1 MKTCYLHV
9 GFHKTASTSFQQV
22 CGNNREQLN
31 KAGFYYPK
39 FAYPAQK
46 GNIWNHTGPVS
57 SIYKSGQ
64 VKNHSKNRNK
74 DTEKRIRPINNQ
86 RLYEAF
92 QQDNHLLLSGEGLS
106 CLPRDAYLRLIDDLG
121 LFGYNIQ
128 VLALVRSPYS
138 FACSAIQETIKGG
151 RYNRLIGLNHS
162 HKVKPGTPKA
172 LPNRT
177 EAIATLKGVFG
188 SSIQFQPY
196 SVALAHPNGPVG
208 YCFEQFGIDTSNF
221 AASNGTIVHNQS
233 LNNLQTRALNLINRE
248 GRRQTGKKK
257 FKKRELLLI
266 RKGLEDLNSE
276 RFLLTEQ
283 EFVRIA
289 NQYEQMLHELE
300 GLLGSSF
307 TTEELR
313 FSTPVTDLSQVLT
326 AIARC
331 SALLANNV
339 SNREKRIK
347 R

>member
-1 MKTCYLHV
+1 MI
-9 GFHKTASTSFQQV
+9 SV
-22 CGNNREQLN
+22 CLVTTF
-31 KAGFYYPK
+31 KS
-39 FAYPAQK
+39 
-46 GNIWNHTGPVS
+46 WTGP
-57 SIYKSGQ
+57 I
-64 VKNHSKNRNK
+64 
-74 DTEKRIRPINNQ
+74 
-86 RLYEAF
+86 A
-92 QQDNHLLLSGEGLS
+92 
-106 CLPRDAYLRLIDDLG
+106 
-121 LFGYNIQ
+121 LFICMFGD
-128 VLALVRSPYS
+128 P
-138 FACSAIQETIKGG
+138 ETIKGG
-151 RYNRLIGLNHS
+151 RYNRLIGFNHS
-162 HKVKPGTPKA
+162 QCQTRHPKA

-313 FSTPVTDLSQVLT
+313 FTPVTDLSQVLT
-326 AIARC
+326 ALARC